1 MDAGDRSR
9 TGARSRGRR
18 LHRAPA
24 RPRPRSLGHRDR
36 CRVAR
41 RRARWSDPRL
51 IAEPLMSSRRTPPP
65 LPSHADVRIEGIDT
79 PFSRFLRID
88 VVRFRHKLF
97 SGEWSGERVYDVL
110 RRGEAVAIILYDPE
124 RDSVA
129 LVEQF
134 RLPALYAGLSP
145 WQIEPVAGLVD
156 EDESYE
162 AVARRESQEEA
173 GIAPLG
179 ELVPIQRY
187 MPSPGDSAASMRAAP
202 PVFTAWPRRTRTS
215 ASSSKLW
222 PNSKRCSKPARSR
235 PGIR

>member
-1 MDAGDRSR
+1 RLQRSAG
-9 TGARSRGRR
+9 
-18 LHRAPA
+18 
-24 RPRPRSLGHRDR
+24 RPRARSLGQRAR

-41 RRARWSDPRL
+41 RRPRWSDPRL
-51 IAEPLMSSRRTPPP
+51 IAETLTSSRRTPPP
-65 LPSHADVRIEGIDT
+65 LPSHADVRLEGIDT

-97 SGEWSGERVYDVL
+97 AGEWSGERVYDVL

-162 AVARRESQEEA
+162 AGAR
-173 GIAPLG
+173 
-179 ELVPIQRY
+179 
-187 MPSPGDSAASMRAAP
+187 
-202 PVFTAWPRRTRTS
+202 
-215 ASSSKLW
+215 
-222 PNSKRCSKPARSR
+222 
-235 PGIR
+235 

>member
-1 MDAGDRSR
+1 
-9 TGARSRGRR
+9 
-18 LHRAPA
+18 
-24 RPRPRSLGHRDR
+24 
-36 CRVAR
+36 
-41 RRARWSDPRL
+41 
-51 IAEPLMSSRRTPPP
+51 MSSRRTPPP
-65 LPSHADVRIEGIDT
+65 LPSHADVRIEGIDI

-162 AVARRESQEEA
+162 AVARREAREEA
-173 GIAPLG
+173 DLEPIG
-179 ELVPIQRY
+179 ELIPIQRY
-187 MPSPGDSAASMRAAP
+187 SPSPGDSDEATMLFCGRIDSRGAGGIHGLPEEHEDIRVVVKTVAEIEAMLDAGQIETGHTLICLYWLLRH
-202 PVFTAWPRRTRTS
+202 RDRLRTEW
-215 ASSSKLW
+215 L
-222 PNSKRCSKPARSR
+222 
-235 PGIR
+235 G

>member
-1 MDAGDRSR
+1 MDAGDRSH

-18 LHRAPA
+18 LYRAPA

-65 LPSHADVRIEGIDT
+65 LPSHADVRIEGIDI

-162 AVARRESQEEA
+162 AVSRRESQEEA

-179 ELVPIQRY
+179 EIATTHRCTP
-187 MPSPGDSAASMRAAP
+187 AP
-202 PVFTAWPRRTRTS
+202 VESRR
-215 ASSSKLW
+215 
-222 PNSKRCSKPARSR
+222 P
-235 PGIR
+235 

>member
-1 MDAGDRSR
+1 
-9 TGARSRGRR
+9 
-18 LHRAPA
+18 
-24 RPRPRSLGHRDR
+24 
-36 CRVAR
+36 
-41 RRARWSDPRL
+41 
-51 IAEPLMSSRRTPPP
+51 MSSRRAPKPPP
-65 LPSHADVRIEGIDT
+65 SHPDARILSIET

-97 SGEWSGERVYDVL
+97 SGEWSGEREYDVL

-124 RDSVA
+124 RDSVV

-156 EDESYE
+156 NDESYD

-173 GIAPLG
+173 GIAPIG

-187 MPSPGDSAASMRAAP
+187 MPAPGNSDEAVMLFCGRVDARGVGGIHGLAEENEDIRVVVKTVSELEAMLLGGHIETGHTLICCHWLLRHRDRL
-202 PVFTAWPRRTRTS
+202 RREW
-215 ASSSKLW
+215 L
-222 PNSKRCSKPARSR
+222 
-235 PGIR
+235 GG